1 MIADQVKGIVAKHF
15 DIDTEAVRGSF
26 MDDIGADSLDI
37 VELVMVLEEHFD
49 MEIPDDDAENIKTV
63 EDALTFVGGKL
74 N

>member
-37 VELVMVLEEHFD
+37 VELVMELEEHFD
-49 MEIPDDDAENIKTV
+49 MEIPDEDAEKITTV
-63 EDALTFVGGKL
+63 QAAIDYLDSNK
-74 N
+74 

>member
-15 DIDTEAVRGSF
+15 DISEEAVKGSF

-49 MEIPDDDAENIKTV
+49 MEIPDDDAESILTVDDLIKYI
-63 EDALTFVGGKL
+63 ENNG
-74 N
+74 

>member
-49 MEIPDDDAENIKTV
+49 MEIPDDDAESILTVDDLIKYI
-63 EDALTFVGGKL
+63 ENNG
-74 N
+74 